1 MEAEKNIKTKK
12 QIHHYKKKPNGKN
25 ATGRPETYT
34 KKLQYCLKEIHFLY
48 NRLMDKNS
56 KHITLHDLIRD
67 REYPRE
73 YISLWVEKFKDND
86 EFCNTYKKIYCELEN
101 RLYKYGL
108 TGKAA
113 AVVIFGL
120 VNNYGW
126 KNEHKIQHAGEIK
139 TGQQITDEE
148 FAERLRRAQQILS
161 NDNP

>member
-1 MEAEKNIKTKK
+1 
-12 QIHHYKKKPNGKN
+12 
-25 ATGRPETYT
+25 
-34 KKLQYCLKEIHFLY
+34 
-48 NRLMDKNS
+48 
-56 KHITLHDLIRD
+56 LHDLIRD

-148 FAERLRRAQQILS
+148 FAERLRRSQQILS